1 MAIWIPWTAV
11 LVAGDYLSSV
21 EIPTVSAS
29 AGIETYMA
37 TLERLRPLIA
47 GAEHVVPG
55 HGPVL
60 DAQEALAVLEQDSVY
75 LQQLRDRGPEAEL
88 PRARRSAAQREL
100 HAANVAV
107 L

>member
-1 MAIWIPWTAV
+1 
-11 LVAGDYLSSV
+11 
-21 EIPTVSAS
+21 
-29 AGIETYMA
+29 
-37 TLERLRPLIA
+37 
-47 GAEHVVPG
+47 
-55 HGPVL
+55 VL
-60 DAQEALAVLEQDSVY
+60 DAQKALAVLEQDSVY